1 MKRSIDIVIAATE
14 YDSAP
19 SLALQSRLG
28 QLLPSGAVTAIAEDS
43 DGGVDHLGRARVVV
57 LLHGW
62 MWGRSA
68 LSRATETVLE
78 TRIAKE
84 DAKFLVV
91 VTLDDAPLPT
101 WAARARAIVR
111 GDTANDACLA
121 TILEAAKA
129 NGASMLDEMAADL
142 SPQLADW
149 EDRNRQREVF
159 FATHRAVAA
168 CDREFRKLVEDVVRR
183 AKLLE
188 SAEVQSAPGRCVIQ
202 LGDVALTVSWIRG
215 RSAAADG
222 RLMIVEW
229 EGQVQRGSRRAP
241 ERTSRSTVPRVARVR
256 REHVLLAD
264 ATREDNWRWRRE
276 SFAWASYSPEDL
288 AAACVDSLAA
298 SRTEDRM

>member
-1 MKRSIDIVIAATE
+1 MKRTCDIVIAATE

-28 QLLPSGAVTAIAEDS
+28 QLLPSGTITAIAEDS
-43 DGGVDHLGRARVVV
+43 DGGVENLGRARSVV

-62 MWGRSA
+62 MWGRSE
-68 LSRATETVLE
+68 LSRATESVLE
-78 TRIAKE
+78 ARVAKE

-101 WAARARAIVR
+101 WATRARAIVR
-111 GDTANDACLA
+111 GDTVAEACLA
-121 TILEAAKA
+121 TILEAARA
-129 NGASMLDEMAADL
+129 NGTSMLEEIAGDS

-149 EDRNRQREVF
+149 EDRDRQREVF

-188 SAEVQSAPGRCVIQ
+188 AVEVQSAPGRLVVQ
-202 LGDVALTVSWIRG
+202 AGDVALTISWIRG

-229 EGQVQRGSRRAP
+229 EGTVKRGSMRAP
-241 ERTSRSTVPRVARVR
+241 ETSKSAVPRAATVR

-264 ATREDNWRWRRE
+264 ATKEDNWRWRRE

-298 SRTEDRM
+298 SRTEARV